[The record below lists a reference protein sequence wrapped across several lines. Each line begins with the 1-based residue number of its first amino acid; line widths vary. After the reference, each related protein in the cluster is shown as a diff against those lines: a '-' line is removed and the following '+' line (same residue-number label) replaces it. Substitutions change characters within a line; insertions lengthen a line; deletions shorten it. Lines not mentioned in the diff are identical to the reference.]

1 MSAQIDWDF
10 AGDDDAK
17 AEISAAVRYLLK
29 DAVGNVRGNIIRQIN
44 EIVRDAANGP
54 LPPLYE
60 SPPEARTEQISAI
73 EQIPTNGVTYKDY
86 IIDAFRRDTDR
97 WRANIRRLN
106 GKKIRVAVPP
116 AVLDEATTS
125 SDALTAEKAVEFA
138 KKAIDDGGL
147 T

>member
-17 AEISAAVRYLLK
+17 AEIGAAVRYLLK
-29 DAVGNVRGNIIRQIN
+29 DVTGSARENIVRQIN
-44 EIVRDAANGP
+44 EIVGDIAGGP
-54 LPPLYE
+54 LPPAHE
-60 SPPEARTEQISAI
+60 NPPDAGALKQP
-73 EQIPTNGVTYKDY
+73 PTSGVTYKAY
-86 IIDAFRRDTDR
+86 VIDAFRRDTDR

-125 SDALTAEKAVEFA
+125 ADALTAEKAIEFA
-138 KKAIDDGGL
+138 KKAIDNGGL

>member
-1 MSAQIDWDF
+1 LSAQIDWDF

-29 DAVGNVRGNIIRQIN
+29 DAVGNVRGNIVRQIN

-54 LPPLYE
+54 LPPLRE
-60 SPPEARTEQISAI
+60 SPPEARTEPISTA

-86 IIDAFRRDTDR
+86 VIDAYRRDTDR

>member
-54 LPPLYE
+54 LPPLHE
-60 SPPEARTEQISAI
+60 SPPQAPTEQISTT

-86 IIDAFRRDTDR
+86 VIDAFRRDTDR

>member
-1 MSAQIDWDF
+1 LSAQIDWDF

-29 DAVGNVRGNIIRQIN
+29 DAVGNVRGNIVRQIN

-54 LPPLYE
+54 LPPLHE
-60 SPPEARTEQISAI
+60 SPPQVRTEQISTT

-86 IIDAFRRDTDR
+86 VIDAFRRDTDR